1 MPRIFRIDSPILVAP
16 GAVCITTPTTRSPAM
31 ANVLTSID
39 IAVSPERVW
48 ELVTDL
54 QRLGE

>member
-1 MPRIFRIDSPILVAP
+1 
-16 GAVCITTPTTRSPAM
+16 M